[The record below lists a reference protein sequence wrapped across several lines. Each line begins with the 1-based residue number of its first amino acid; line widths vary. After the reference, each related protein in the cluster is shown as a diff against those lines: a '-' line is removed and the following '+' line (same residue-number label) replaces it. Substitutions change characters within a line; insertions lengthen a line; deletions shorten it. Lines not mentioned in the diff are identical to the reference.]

1 MYNRD
6 RDSLAEYE
14 FKIGTYAS
22 FDRGRQLVDLGQLNT
37 CPQGQAPPSS
47 WPLNNTCYPA
57 DDPARAGTGPE
68 DQRRTAAP
76 GGDFGE
82 EYITSDVWTDF
93 DDEGNAYAMV
103 LDSPPFEAA
112 TAGA

>member
-1 MYNRD
+1 MYNLD

-22 FDRGRQLVDLGQLNT
+22 FDRGRSWADLGQLNT
-37 CPQGQAPPSS
+37 CPQAQAPPSS

-57 DDPARAGTGPE
+57 DDPNRAGTGPE
-68 DQRRTAAP
+68 DSDDGRP
-76 GGDFGE
+76 GGDYGE

-103 LDSPPFEAA
+103 LDSPPFPS
-112 TAGA
+112 GNGWG

>member
-22 FDRGRQLVDLGQLNT
+22 FDRGRSWADLGQLNT
-37 CPQGQAPPSS
+37 CPQPRRRRTS
-47 WPLNNTCYPA
+47 WPLNNTLLPGRRPRPRRHGPRGR
-57 DDPARAGTGPE
+57 DD
-68 DQRRTAAP
+68 RR
-76 GGDFGE
+76 GQGDYGE
-82 EYITSDVWTDF
+82 EYTTSDVWTEF

-103 LDSPPFEAA
+103 LDSPPFRRAG
-112 TAGA
+112 TAGG